1 MSTIRQILS
10 NSEVGL
16 LPYLRHQLQTEE
28 FSKFEAQFSFKAEES
43 LTKLL
48 QDERLPELQTT
59 LSISLQF
66 LIILH
71 SQISPDEA
79 TLLALELQE
88 MLEASLVEW
97 SQRSPQLLLPIV
109 EIKGSFGSLEEVRY
123 QGGYLPGFSLNLKFD
138 LIYSTDT
145 AEGKDDALAQAASSS
160 TQDPKLYS
168 PGERSPESGQYEITN
183 SDGEGTGVEVTSTQ
197 GNPLPPTT
205 EPNQFYKLVDA
216 TKHKK
221 RRGDK

>member
-1 MSTIRQILS
+1 MTKTSTIRQILS
-10 NSEVGL
+10 DEEVGL

-28 FSKFEAQFSFKAEES
+28 FSKFETQLSFQAQES
-43 LTKLL
+43 LTQAKIG
-48 QDERLPELQTT
+48 ERGSELQTT

-88 MLEASLVEW
+88 MLEETLVQW
-97 SQRSPQLLLPIV
+97 SQRTPKLLLPLV

-123 QGGYLPGFSLNLKFD
+123 HGGHLPGFSLNLKFD
-138 LIYSTDT
+138 LIYSTDS
-145 AEGKDDALAQAASSS
+145 AEVKDLAIAQVASSS
-160 TQDPKLYS
+160 EQDADLYS
-168 PGERSPESGQYEITN
+168 SGERTPQSGQYELIN
-183 SDGEGTGVEVTSTQ
+183 FNGESTGVEVTSTQ
-197 GNPLPPTT
+197 GNPLPPTP
-205 EPNQFYKLVDA
+205 EPKQFYKLIDP

-221 RRGDK
+221 TQ